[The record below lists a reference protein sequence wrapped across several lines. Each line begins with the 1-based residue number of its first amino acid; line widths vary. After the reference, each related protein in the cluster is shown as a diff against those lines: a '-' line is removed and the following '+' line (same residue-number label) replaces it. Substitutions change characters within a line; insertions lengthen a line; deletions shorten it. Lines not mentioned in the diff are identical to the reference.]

1 MMRNFLFC
9 SGLIAVTAISIILLT
24 GKKHCDIFITD
35 PDTAKAI
42 ALEYLIKQ
50 EHLAKNLYYLDDIKR
65 YMVDYNCC
73 NAFLGKGADFPYWE
87 VNFNLPTRCGYLKEY
102 TIWVNQCGGGASYK
116 GSTIS
121 HQNLPSDR
129 IAAEQSGKC

>member
-1 MMRNFLFC
+1 MRKLLFC
-9 SGLIAVTAISIILLT
+9 STLIAATAISTAFFLS
-24 GKKHCDIFITD
+24 KKHYDIFITD

-50 EHLAKNLYYLDDIKR
+50 EHLAKNLYYLDDIKK

-73 NAFLGKGADFPYWE
+73 NALLGKGADFPYWE
-87 VNFNLPTRCGYLKEY
+87 VSFNLPTRCGYLKDY
-102 TIWVNQCGGGASYK
+102 TIWVSQRGGGASYK

-121 HQNLPSDR
+121 HQNIPPDR